1 MPLCAWVLQAPHT
14 DWLDDWWH
22 PRLGNERIATMII
35 YLSDVVE
42 GGETVFPNST
52 MQPVRNCTEEKFL
65 KNN

>member
-1 MPLCAWVLQAPHT
+1 
-14 DWLDDWWH
+14 
-22 PRLGNERIATMII
+22 MII